1 MVLRLCLKMGTL
13 VSQRCTSGSLDLEQY
28 FIPFPHNNSHG
39 VRLAIKRPIKRPNG
53 NKSSWLIE
61 ILLEC

>member
-13 VSQRCTSGSLDLEQY
+13 VSQRYTSGSLDLEQY

-53 NKSSWLIE
+53 NKSS
-61 ILLEC
+61 